1 MIYVIGPI
9 EGCLKAKPI
18 IEKENPFPLRLT
30 KEKGWI
36 LPSTESD
43 FKKEACKTCS
53 AKEKVFNVPIK
64 VHLKLYLF
72 PITHNFFGAIN
83 IH

>member
-30 KEKGWI
+30 IEKG
-36 LPSTESD
+36 
-43 FKKEACKTCS
+43 
-53 AKEKVFNVPIK
+53 
-64 VHLKLYLF
+64 
-72 PITHNFFGAIN
+72 
-83 IH
+83 